1 MSVVESRI
9 YDRTACVTFRSTSEA
24 FGGLSNMAPGF
35 PLLVN
40 GARIR
45 TSEALYQACRFPHMP
60 EVQRLIIGEASPMT
74 AKMKSKPFRKQSRPD
89 WDHVARLRVMRW
101 CLRVKLAQNWEKFG
115 ALLLATGDKP
125 IVEDSRK
132 DAFWGA
138 KPTEEGTLIGCN
150 VLGRMLMELRELRR
164 TTPDALRRVDPPAL
178 PDCLLFGA
186 PVELI
191 DAGRLS
197 PPVPAAEAYSSPQ
210 LGLGG
215 IR

>member
-1 MSVVESRI
+1 MTVIESRT
-9 YDRTACVTFRSTSEA
+9 YERNACVSFRSTSEE

-40 GARIR
+40 GIRIR

-89 WDHVARLRVMRW
+89 WDEMARLRVMRW
-101 CLRVKLAQNWEKFG
+101 SLRVKLAQNWEKFG
-115 ALLLATGDKP
+115 ALLLATGERP

-132 DAFWGA
+132 DDFWGA
-138 KPTEEGTLIGCN
+138 KSAESGTLVGCN

-164 TTPDALRRVDPPAL
+164 TAPESLRVVEPPTL
-178 PDCLLFGA
+178 PGCLLLGEPIQSVGVNRPSA
-186 PVELI
+186 
-191 DAGRLS
+191 
-197 PPVPAAEAYSSPQ
+197 PPVAADAQRWSQ

-215 IR
+215 E